1 MMMDPPHSSVKPQD
15 LGSRRPEATVRAL
28 VVLNDSLLLV
38 SNDGSF
44 WYTPGGRIEHGE
56 NAEEA
61 VIRELKEETGL
72 DGRLAG
78 FSHVEQFFKP
88 AKGLHHINLY
98 FYLDLVD
105 SAQTMTLQDP
115 DRQVTRAR
123 FFGMAEFAGLNVNPV
138 HLKSGWWQER
148 PIASSAWRG
157 TDRA

>member
-1 MMMDPPHSSVKPQD
+1 MTNFAEKIASPETK
-15 LGSRRPEATVRAL
+15 SRPRPEATVRAL
-28 VVLNDSLLLV
+28 VVHQNAVLLV
-38 SNDGSF
+38 SDDGGF

-56 NAEEA
+56 DAEQA

-105 SAQTMTLQDP
+105 SAQTMTLNDP
-115 DRQVTRAR
+115 DRQVTLAR
-123 FFGMAEFAGLNVNPV
+123 FFGMEELAGLNVNPA
-138 HLKSGWWQER
+138 HLKIGWWRDR
-148 PIASSAWRG
+148 PVASSAWRG